1 MNRET
6 RPTSN
11 PSAAVP
17 STEDE
22 LEPRAT
28 AQNIDRVDSAEGPT
42 DGDWPQRE
50 AAAKGHPPPDEGDND
65 ASPYGYGD
73 PDEVRDEGVLESLGK
88 AVTSPVREKP
98 DNGVPGRPR

>member
-1 MNRET
+1 MNRKIS
-6 RPTSN
+6 SN
-11 PSAAVP
+11 PSAEVP

-22 LEPRAT
+22 LVSRGTE
-28 AQNIDRVDSAEGPT
+28 QNIDRVEGPV
-42 DGDWPQRE
+42 DADWPQRE

-88 AVTSPVREKP
+88 AVTSPVRDRP
-98 DNGVPGRPR
+98 DNGIPGKPR